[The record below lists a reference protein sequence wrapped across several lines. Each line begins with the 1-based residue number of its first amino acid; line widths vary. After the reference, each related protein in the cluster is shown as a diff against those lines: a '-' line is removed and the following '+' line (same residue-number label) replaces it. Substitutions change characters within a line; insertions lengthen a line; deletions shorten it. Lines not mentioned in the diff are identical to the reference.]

1 VGPFPNIVRL
11 LPREQIST
19 GNTPGML
26 ETTLPVELNMVSF
39 MQVGR
44 VGYLYVNPTCDLIYN
59 MREDHGALGPLKTY
73 AITHTS

>member
-1 VGPFPNIVRL
+1 
-11 LPREQIST
+11 
-19 GNTPGML
+19 ML